1 MEGSSVVCPNCGTKA
16 QDMVIT
22 DPESGEVICSS
33 CGIVINE
40 NIEGN
45 TIPTWMSFS
54 SEQKYDKSRTG
65 MPTTLARSDM
75 GLSTVIGR
83 TNRDASGHKIEAY
96 TYSKMQRLRTWDLRT
111 QLQSSTDRNLMIA
124 FNKLYGLK
132 DKLGLPDAV
141 IDKTAYIY
149 RKAQQRGLVR
159 GRTIDNI
166 LVACVY
172 AACRELGIPKTLK
185 EVAKAGSVRE
195 KRLSKA
201 FRTLRFE
208 LDLFAPMLDPM
219 NCIVKVA
226 NKVSLNEKTKRNA
239 MVIMNQVTEKEIS
252 AGKDP
257 MGLAATI
264 LYISCL
270 RTGENKAQAEIAKAA
285 EVTEVTLR
293 NRYKD
298 LKQKLPGLNK

>member
-83 TNRDASGHKIEAY
+83 TNRDASGHKIDAY

-208 LDLFAPMLDPM
+208 LDIYAPMLDPM